1 MTMLDLWMILLTLL
15 FFAIAISYTTA
26 CDKLK

>member
-1 MTMLDLWMILLTLL
+1 MLDFVMVLLTLL
-15 FFAIAISYTTA
+15 FFAVAIVYTTA